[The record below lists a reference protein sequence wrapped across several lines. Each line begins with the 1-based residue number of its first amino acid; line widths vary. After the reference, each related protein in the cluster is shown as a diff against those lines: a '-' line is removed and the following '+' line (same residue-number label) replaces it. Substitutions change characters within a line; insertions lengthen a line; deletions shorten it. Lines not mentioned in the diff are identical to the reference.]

1 MATKEIDWEAIERDF
16 RAGILSLREMS
27 KQYGVSHVAIKKRA
41 DKFGWDRDLSGKIK
55 AKAEALVNS
64 REVNTEVNAQSA
76 VNERA
81 VIEANA
87 EVIAQVRISHRRD
100 ISRSR
105 KLVIKLLEELELQTD
120 NRELYEK
127 LGEMMRREDD
137 KGMDKLNDLYNKVI
151 SLAGRTKTM
160 KDLADSLKTLV
171 ALERQAYNLDADLP
185 GTGDDKSKASN
196 MTELARRLAFI
207 LMKAEREK
215 Q

>member
-1 MATKEIDWEAIERDF
+1 MTSKPYWEAIERDF

-27 KQYGVSHVAIKKRA
+27 KLYGVSHVAIKKRA

-64 REVNTEVNAQSA
+64 REVNTEVNTQSA

-87 EVIAQVRISHRRD
+87 EVIAQVRISHRKD

-120 NRELYEK
+120 NLELYEE

-171 ALERQAYNLDADLP
+171 TLERQAYNLDTDLP
-185 GTGDDKSKASN
+185 STGDDESKASS

-207 LMKAEREK
+207 LVMAERE
-215 Q
+215 QQ